1 MNINKI
7 TKYLEHGYN
16 EILIPKPYK
25 AIAKT
30 THVIQ
35 GQTR

>member
-1 MNINKI
+1 MI
-7 TKYLEHGYN
+7 
-16 EILIPKPYK
+16 IPKPYK

-35 GQTR
+35 GKHGDEINNLG